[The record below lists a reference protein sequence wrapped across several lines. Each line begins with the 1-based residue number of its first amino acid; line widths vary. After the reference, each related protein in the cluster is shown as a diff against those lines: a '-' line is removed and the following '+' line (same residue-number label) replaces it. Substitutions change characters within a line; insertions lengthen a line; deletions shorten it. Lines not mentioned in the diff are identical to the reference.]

1 MREWKKWGGYRI
13 LSVVLRLKEYT
24 LPLDP
29 AAELVPGSADLAVD
43 PATRAFDPA
52 RPVFDPLTW

>member
-1 MREWKKWGGYRI
+1 MGGYRI

-29 AAELVPGSADLAVD
+29 AAELVPGSADPAVD
-43 PATRAFDPA
+43 PATHAFDPA